1 MLNLRLLIID
11 NILSCYVLQ
20 WTKQQKCHGDCWGTD
35 WCDSGCL
42 LYCYLL
48 HCILPV
54 HSVQVSSPLV
64 LRHRHCICVENRP
77 AVSAIN
83 RCGAGVVQVWCGSS
97 PVTTGNVHHA
107 VLKQ

>member
-48 HCILPV
+48 HCNLPV
-54 HSVQVSSPLV
+54 MCILFKFPPLLFYATATVS
-64 LRHRHCICVENRP
+64 E
-77 AVSAIN
+77 
-83 RCGAGVVQVWCGSS
+83 
-97 PVTTGNVHHA
+97 
-107 VLKQ
+107 